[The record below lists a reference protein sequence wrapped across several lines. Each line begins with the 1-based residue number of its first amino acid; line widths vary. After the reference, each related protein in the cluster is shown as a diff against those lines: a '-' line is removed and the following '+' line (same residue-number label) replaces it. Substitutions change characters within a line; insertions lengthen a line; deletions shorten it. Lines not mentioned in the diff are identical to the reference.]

1 MELWHYNDSGEQRG
15 PVTAEEIKSLIA
27 SRKILAE
34 TLVWCEGMP
43 DWKPANSIGEFQ
55 LSPYAPPAF
64 DSATVTDWSGYV
76 PSGSQVR
83 PWVRYWARTFDFLLF
98 AVIFGAV
105 GVVIWPEF
113 EEMNDTLLGILL
125 LLSYNFVEPMMFAA
139 VGTTPFKALLRV
151 RVRNNDGSKLTF
163 QQALRRTFSVWL
175 RGQGL
180 GIPLIA
186 LFTSITSYS
195 RLSRDSITSWDR
207 DGGFTVTHQTVT
219 WWRWLFIVALFAGF
233 IALISVGSEI

>member
-27 SRKILAE
+27 RRKILAD
-34 TLVWCEGMP
+34 TLVWCDGMA
-43 DWKPANSIGEFQ
+43 DWKPANSISEFQ

-64 DSATVTDWSGYV
+64 DSVTETDWSGYV
-76 PSGSQVR
+76 TSGSQVR

-113 EEMNDTLLGILL
+113 EEMNDTLLGIVL
-125 LLSYNFVEPMMFAA
+125 LLSYNFVEPMMVAA

-151 RVRNNDGSKLTF
+151 RVRNNDGSNLTF
-163 QQALRRTFSVWL
+163 QQTLRRTFSVWL

-180 GIPLIA
+180 GIPIIA
-186 LFTSITSYS
+186 LFTNITSYS
-195 RLSRDSITSWDR
+195 RLTQDSITSWDR

-219 WWRWLFIVALFAGF
+219 W
-233 IALISVGSEI
+233 